1 MNARNAT
8 TDSMRTK
15 KQVSYQ
21 FMDAVRRNYSPH
33 ELGID
38 VQASCSSFACILIL
52 IMNVIIWDMLIHDLD
67 IVTVFY

>member
-21 FMDAVRRNYSPH
+21 VMDAVRRNYSPH

-38 VQASCSSFACILIL
+38 VQASCSSFTCIL
-52 IMNVIIWDMLIHDLD
+52 IMNVSIWDMLIHDLD